1 MQENIEQYNSNS
13 IEILEGLEAVRK
25 RPGMYIGS
33 TNSVGLHHCIW
44 EILDNAV
51 DEGLAGF
58 CDDIH
63 ITLNK
68 DESITIKDNGR
79 GVPVDI
85 HKKTGFT
92 TERVIYTILHAGGKF
107 GGGGYK
113 VAGGLHGVGASVV
126 NALSKWLEVEIY
138 RDGNVYKDRYENG
151 GKPVIP
157 LNNGELPIVGKTDR
171 TGTKVTFKPDD
182 TIFETIKFNPHTIKK
197 RLKEMS
203 YLNKNI
209 KFTFNNEI
217 NNETEVF
224 HEKEGIIGFLKDLNK
239 DKEKLTDILYI
250 DGVSKD
256 IDVEIALQYTTG
268 FSETYISYC
277 NNIVTPEG
285 GTHVT
290 GFKSALTTLV
300 NKYAKELSLLKGK
313 IKSINGD
320 DIRNGVSCIIS
331 IKHTNPQYEGQTK
344 SKLGSTDAKFAVQD
358 VFLNEGEKFFD
369 RNISF
374 IKKIIENSLKS
385 QSIRTEQ
392 EKIRKQSTEK
402 GKIAKSNGKL
412 AMCTSKD
419 PEECEIYI
427 LEGDSAGGSAKQ
439 GRDRRFQAILPLRG
453 KIMNVEKQNL
463 SNVLKSD
470 TIMSMVSAFGTGIG
484 ESFDIKTL
492 KYNKIFIMTD
502 ADVDGSHIRTLL
514 LTFFYRYMKP
524 LITNGKVF
532 VAVPPLYKVDFKNK
546 KMVYAYSDKELEQI
560 KKKSRD
566 SIKSIQRYKGLGEM
580 NASQLWDTTLNPET
594 RLVRKVF
601 IEDCIEAEKMTVL
614 LMGDDIKERKNF
626 VFDYIK
632 QNQASSL
639 SEK

>member
-58 CDDIH
+58 CDDIQ

-614 LMGDDIKERKNF
+614 LMGDDMKERKNF